1 MSGWNRRLA
10 LALAVV
16 AGGALSSSGEASA
29 QQATS
34 FTLAPGE
41 TRSFNIGFYRE
52 IRVCNNVGSAG
63 TVDMTVG
70 GQPSTTLAP
79 GVCWRNSGDSLVLH
93 NGSAGSV
100 TGVYNA
106 NQTRPGRSGGGGGR

>member
-1 MSGWNRRLA
+1 MKRGSLTATLFA
-10 LALAVV
+10 LYATTQA
-16 AGGALSSSGEASA
+16 AMTEAQA
-29 QQATS
+29 QEAAS
-34 FTLAPGE
+34 FSLAPGE

-70 GQPSTTLAP
+70 GQPPTTLAP

-93 NGSAGSV
+93 NGSTGSV
-100 TGVYNA
+100 SGVYNA
-106 NQTRPGRSGGGGGR
+106 NQTRPGRSGGGGGGR